1 MSAYAAEAGL
11 PSPSSASAPVSRIPI
26 IFRRLHRFHQ
36 MDFELAAWQLTYL
49 CIAPRRVY
57 RNVYFHKQ
65 TKNTW
70 ARDDPAILVLLSAC
84 LSVAAVA
91 WSVAAVAWSLV
102 YSLGIFEALE
112 LAILMVLRDF
122 LLSGIIISTILW
134 QVSRTFLLPPATPAP
149 APSLGGPRYPPPVP
163 RHETVEWGYTFDVH
177 TNAFFPLYL
186 TLYLAQLFLLPVIRK
201 DNWVCLWVG
210 NTLYLAGFAQY
221 IYGTYLGLSA
231 LPFLARTTLLLAPL
245 LPLGAAY
252 VVSLLGFNVARWVLG
267 VYFGA

>member
-1 MSAYAAEAGL
+1 MSAYAAEAGGL
-11 PSPSSASAPVSRIPI
+11 PTPSSASSSTPRIPV

-70 ARDDPAILVLLSAC
+70 ARDDPAILVLISAC
-84 LSVAAVA
+84 LCVSAF
-91 WSVAAVAWSLV
+91 AWSLV
-102 YSLGIFEALE
+102 YSLSILQALQ
-112 LAILMVLRDF
+112 LALLMILRDF
-122 LLSGIIISTILW
+122 LLSGVVISTILW
-134 QVSRTFLLPPATPAP
+134 QVSRTFLVPPAAP
-149 APSLGGPRYPPPVP
+149 APTPSLHGARFPPPVP
-163 RHETVEWGYTFDVH
+163 RHDTVEWGYTFDVH

-186 TLYLAQLFLLPVIRK
+186 TLYLAQLFLLPIVRR
-201 DNWVCLWVG
+201 DNWVCLWAG

-267 VYFGA
+267 VYFGS

>member
-1 MSAYAAEAGL
+1 MSAYTAEAGGVL
-11 PSPSSASAPVSRIPI
+11 PSPSSASASSAPRIPV

-49 CIAPRRVY
+49 CLAPRRVY

-70 ARDDPAILVLLSAC
+70 ARDDPAILVLISAC
-84 LSVAAVA
+84 LCVSAL
-91 WSVAAVAWSLV
+91 AWSLI
-102 YSLGIFEALE
+102 YSLSVLQALR
-112 LAILMVLRDF
+112 LALFMILRDF
-122 LLSGIIISTILW
+122 LLSGVVISTILW
-134 QVSRTFLLPPATPAP
+134 QISRTFLLPPAPAA
-149 APSLGGPRYPPPVP
+149 APTTAALHPHPRFSPPTP
-163 RHETVEWGYTFDVH
+163 RHDSIEWGYTFDIH

-186 TLYLAQLFLLPVIRK
+186 TLYLAQLFLLPVIRR

-221 IYGTYLGLSA
+221 IYGAYLGLSA
-231 LPFLARTTLLLAPL
+231 LPFLTHTTLLLAPL
-245 LPLGAAY
+245 LPLFTAY

-267 VYFGA
+267 VYFGV

>member
-1 MSAYAAEAGL
+1 MSY
-11 PSPSSASAPVSRIPI
+11 PSSAAGGLPPPSSSSSSSSPRIPV

-70 ARDDPAILVLLSAC
+70 ARDDPAILVLISAC
-84 LSVAAVA
+84 LAVAAVGWA
-91 WSVAAVAWSLV
+91 LV
-102 YSLGIFEALE
+102 YSLSILQTLQLILLMIF
-112 LAILMVLRDF
+112 RDF
-122 LLSGIIISTILW
+122 LLSGVIISTILW
-134 QVSRTFLLPPATPAP
+134 QISRTFLVPPAPPVLAPSTPGPSLARFAPPAP
-149 APSLGGPRYPPPVP
+149 
-163 RHETVEWGYTFDVH
+163 RHDALEWGYTFDTH
-177 TNAFFPLYL
+177 TNAFFPFYL
-186 TLYLAQLFLLPVIRK
+186 TLYLAQLFLLPVIRR
-201 DNWVCLWVG
+201 DNWVCLWLG

-231 LPFLARTTLLLAPL
+231 LPFLAHTTLLLAPL
-245 LPLGAAY
+245 LPLGVAY
-252 VVSLLGFNVARWVLG
+252 VVSLLGFNVARWVLS